1 MSDFAGGDVMVRRG
15 LVLSW
20 RLSILV
26 AALMAIQ
33 SGVGVLVPSVYR
45 DTGWVTAAWYG
56 NDIVT
61 LVVAV
66 PLLAWSL
73 LAARR
78 SLLAELVW
86 YAMLAYGLYNYG
98 YYLFGA
104 KLNWFFPLYV
114 VLFVSSMVALLLAL
128 GRLDAP
134 AVADAFADKTPTKL
148 IGGYML
154 FTGLGLTFAWIAQWA
169 NSMLTGST
177 PNIGE
182 EAFKLVASMDLS
194 FVVPW
199 FIIGAVLLVRHRPWG
214 YVIASIVTIKGAT
227 YTLVLTATS
236 AVAALRG
243 VEGSLEQIPIWGVW
257 TLVGVLAFWGLVRNI
272 RTATGT
278 ETRGRR
284 GPVIRPGASDEDQR
298 CAVGR

>member
-1 MSDFAGGDVMVRRG
+1 MSDFVDGEVMVRRG
-15 LVLSW
+15 LALPW
-20 RLSILV
+20 RLSVLV
-26 AALMAIQ
+26 AALMATQ
-33 SGVGVLVPSVYR
+33 SGVGVFVPSVYR

-66 PLLAWSL
+66 PLLVWSL
-73 LAARR
+73 LAAREG
-78 SLLAELVW
+78 SLRAELVW
-86 YAMLAYGLYNYG
+86 YSMLAYGLYNYG

-104 KLNWFFPLYV
+104 MLNWFFPFYV

-128 GRLDAP
+128 GRLDAQ
-134 AVADAFADKTPTKL
+134 AVAEAFADETPRKL

-169 NSMLTGST
+169 NFMLTGST

-199 FIIGAVLLVRHRPWG
+199 FIIGAVLLIRHRPWG
-214 YVIASIVTIKGAT
+214 YVIASIITVKGAT
-227 YTLVLTATS
+227 YTLVLTTTS
-236 AVAALRG
+236 AIAALRG
-243 VEGSLEQIPIWGVW
+243 VEGSLEQIPVWGVW
-257 TLVGVLAFWGLVRNI
+257 TLAGALAFWGLARNI
-272 RTATGT
+272 RPTAGSPTHRRPLALVP
-278 ETRGRR
+278 TRARR
-284 GPVIRPGASDEDQR
+284 A
-298 CAVGR
+298 